1 MVAVTLNTHTPELR
15 GPMGRYLK
23 IFAFAIAGVVVARVL
38 VLGLDAIGEAAERRS
53 LRA

>member
-1 MVAVTLNTHTPELR
+1 MD
-15 GPMGRYLK
+15 RYIK
-23 IFAFAIAGVVVARVL
+23 IFAFALAGVLVARVL

>member
-1 MVAVTLNTHTPELR
+1 MLQTLELR
-15 GPMGRYLK
+15 GPMARYIK
-23 IFAFAIAGVVVARVL
+23 ILAFALAGVLVARFL